1 MLFARLGGGP
11 IDPWAEAWLNEHKWY
26 IVAYLAALCLLLL
39 VIVILRIREK
49 YMGGANESVLESDKG
64 NGGKKSKKDEAG
76 AAPPGQGGAPGNMLA
91 PDVVQSAVP
100 ANTIPP
106 PQAGWGLPMQTQAIR
121 QHMNNGQVHLH
132 VDAQKLKTAIPV
144 AEWYVIMRHLK
155 SLTPFTFVDPDNK
168 TVAYFR
174 PYVSGG
180 TFEVAIELAAIN
192 IGPRI
197 TEMTAVTAKK

>member
-1 MLFARLGGGP
+1 
-11 IDPWAEAWLNEHKWY
+11 
-26 IVAYLAALCLLLL
+26 
-39 VIVILRIREK
+39 
-49 YMGGANESVLESDKG
+49 
-64 NGGKKSKKDEAG
+64 
-76 AAPPGQGGAPGNMLA
+76 
-91 PDVVQSAVP
+91 
-100 ANTIPP
+100 
-106 PQAGWGLPMQTQAIR
+106 
-121 QHMNNGQVHLH
+121 MNNGQVHLH
-132 VDAQKLKTAIPV
+132 VDAQKLKTAVPV